1 MTIPNVWKNKKCSKP
16 PTRDSSDLFETTKE
30 KNGNMM
36 EKAWESRHPQK
47 DVHSL

>member
-36 EKAWESRHPQK
+36 EKA
-47 DVHSL
+47 